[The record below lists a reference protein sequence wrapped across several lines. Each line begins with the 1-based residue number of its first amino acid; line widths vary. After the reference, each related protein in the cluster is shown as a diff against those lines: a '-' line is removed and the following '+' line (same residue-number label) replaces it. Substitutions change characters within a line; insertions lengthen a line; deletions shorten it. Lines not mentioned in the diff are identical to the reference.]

1 MTTPV
6 GEILDAAVAE
16 GFLTPLAAA
25 EGPAHSAGFLR
36 FGGPGDPRVA
46 SGPALTA
53 GEPVDLDSD
62 TIAVDL
68 GTGGGVPGLVLAT
81 LTLNR
86 WILVDR
92 GDRRCTFLRWAV
104 RELGIADRVEVH
116 AMDAA
121 SVARGELRGRA
132 GLVTARSFA
141 APGPTA
147 ECAAP
152 LLAPDGVL
160 VVSEPPG
167 DDSGAWNRWVPEAL
181 DKLGIADI
189 GGWRHGGAG
198 YRAMRSTG
206 TCPERFPR
214 RFKRQL
220 ADPLF

>member
-6 GEILDAAVAE
+6 EEILDAAVAE

-36 FGGPGDPRVA
+36 FGGLGDPGVAPGPDVA
-46 SGPALTA
+46 SGI
-53 GEPVDLDSD
+53 PVDLDAE

-68 GTGGGVPGLVLAT
+68 GTGGGVPGLVLAI
-81 LTLNR
+81 LTSNR
-86 WILVDR
+86 WVLVDR

-116 AMDAA
+116 AMDAVL
-121 SVARGELRGRA
+121 VARGDLRGRA

-152 LLAPDGVL
+152 LLALDGVL

-167 DDSGAWNRWVPEAL
+167 GDGGSWNRWDPEAL
-181 DKLGIADI
+181 DQLGMVDL

-206 TCPERFPR
+206 TCPSRFPR

-220 ADPLF
+220 AGPLF

>member
-6 GEILDAAVAE
+6 EEILDAAVAE

-36 FGGPGDPRVA
+36 FGGLGDPGVAPGPDVA
-46 SGPALTA
+46 SGI
-53 GEPVDLDSD
+53 PVDLDAE

-81 LTLNR
+81 LTSNR
-86 WILVDR
+86 WVLVDR

-116 AMDAA
+116 AMDAV
-121 SVARGELRGRA
+121 SVARGDLRGRA

-152 LLAPDGVL
+152 LLALDGVL

-167 DDSGAWNRWVPEAL
+167 GDGGSWNRWDQEAL
-181 DKLGIADI
+181 DQLGMVDL

-206 TCPERFPR
+206 TCPSRFPR

-220 ADPLF
+220 AGPLF

>member
-6 GEILDAAVAE
+6 EEILDAAVVE

-36 FGGPGDPRVA
+36 FGGLGDPGVALGPDVA
-46 SGPALTA
+46 SGI
-53 GEPVDLDSD
+53 PVDLDAE

-81 LTLNR
+81 LTSNR
-86 WILVDR
+86 WVLVDR

-116 AMDAA
+116 AMDAV
-121 SVARGELRGRA
+121 SVARGDLRGRA

-152 LLAPDGVL
+152 LLALDGVL

-167 DDSGAWNRWVPEAL
+167 GDGGSWNRWDPEAL
-181 DKLGIADI
+181 DQLGMVDL

-206 TCPERFPR
+206 TCPSRFPR
-214 RFKRQL
+214 RFRRQL
-220 ADPLF
+220 AGPLF

>member
-6 GEILDAAVAE
+6 EEILDAAVAE
-16 GFLTPLAAA
+16 GFLTPLVAA

-36 FGGPGDPRVA
+36 FGGLGDPGVVPGPDVA
-46 SGPALTA
+46 AGVLVALDPA
-53 GEPVDLDSD
+53 

-68 GTGGGVPGLVLAT
+68 GTGGGLPGLVLAT
-81 LTLNR
+81 LTSNR
-86 WILVDR
+86 WVLVDR

-116 AMDAA
+116 AVDAV

-181 DKLGIADI
+181 DQLGIADI

-198 YRAMRSTG
+198 YRAMRSSG
-206 TCPERFPR
+206 SCPQRFPR
-214 RFKRQL
+214 RFKQQL
-220 ADPLF
+220 VDPLF

>member
-6 GEILDAAVAE
+6 EEILDAAVAE

-36 FGGPGDPRVA
+36 FGGLGDPGVALGPDVA
-46 SGPALTA
+46 SGI
-53 GEPVDLDSD
+53 PVDLDAE

-81 LTLNR
+81 LTSNR
-86 WILVDR
+86 WVLVDR

-116 AMDAA
+116 AMDAVL
-121 SVARGELRGRA
+121 VARGDLRGRA

-152 LLAPDGVL
+152 LLALDGVL

-167 DDSGAWNRWVPEAL
+167 GDGGSWNRWDPEAL
-181 DKLGIADI
+181 DQLGMVDL

-206 TCPERFPR
+206 TCPSRFPR

-220 ADPLF
+220 AGPLF